1 MKINNRQQSTHSIVR
16 WGYSLFLLLTITACA
31 LGPDYRRPEVKVAE
45 HYRIPH
51 AEGES
56 IANLPWWELFQDKVL
71 QQLIQ
76 QALQENKDLKRAIA
90 SIEEHQARLSIA
102 RMDFAPQL
110 ETNINAPVIGRMGG
124 FPFPGFATPFNY
136 FGQVNLNWE
145 IDIWGRIRRSTQAAL
160 AELIAQEANR
170 RAIVLS
176 LVGAVAQ
183 SYFDLLQLDKQLDLA
198 QQVLYS
204 WEESVAISVAQL
216 QQGLISKLENDQ
228 FQAERANAAARVAA
242 LGREMV
248 QKENELSLL
257 LGKSPSSLLRGSPV
271 NEQWLSPEIP
281 AGLPS
286 ELLDR
291 RPDILRDEQVLV
303 AATARIGATKAAR
316 LPRISLTGFL
326 GVASPSLSNLLLSNS
341 QFGVGGLG
349 LAAPILNARALGY
362 EQKAVEAQAKQALAR
377 YEQTILIAFKE
388 VEDALVAIRT
398 VKDQYKA
405 QQEQVKALQ
414 SALQIA
420 DLRYQGGITSY
431 VDVLLAKRSLFD
443 AETVLAS
450 TQRFHLV
457 ALVQLYKALGGG
469 WVP

>member
-257 LGKSPSSLLRGSPV
+257 LGKSPSSLLRGSPI

>member
-1 MKINNRQQSTHSIVR
+1 MKIINRQQSTHSIVR

-257 LGKSPSSLLRGSPV
+257 LGKSPSSLLRGSPI

-443 AETVLAS
+443 AETALAS

>member
-1 MKINNRQQSTHSIVR
+1 MKIINRQQSTHSIVR

-257 LGKSPSSLLRGSPV
+257 LGKSPSSLLRGFPI

>member
-1 MKINNRQQSTHSIVR
+1 MKILYHRQLIYLLFR
-16 WGYSLFLLLTITACA
+16 WACSLFFLLMVTACA
-31 LGPDYRRPEVKVAE
+31 LGPDYRRPTIEVAE

-110 ETNINAPVIGRMGG
+110 ETNINAPVMGRMGG
-124 FPFPGFATPFNY
+124 FPLPGFATPFNY
-136 FGQVNLNWE
+136 FGQINMSWE

-183 SYFDLLQLDKQLDLA
+183 GYFDLLQLDKQLDLA
-198 QQVLYS
+198 QQVLHS
-204 WEESVAISVAQL
+204 WEESVAISDAQL
-216 QQGLISKLENDQ
+216 HQGLISRLENDQ
-228 FQAERANAAARVAA
+228 IQAERANAAAKVAT
-242 LGREMV
+242 LGREML

-257 LGKSPSSLLRGSPV
+257 LGKSSNSVLRGFSI
-271 NEQWLSPEIP
+271 NEQWFPPEIP
-281 AGLPS
+281 AGLPA

-291 RPDILRDEQVLV
+291 RPDVLRDEQLLV

-316 LPRISLTGFL
+316 LSRMYLTGCL
-326 GVASPSLSNLLLSNS
+326 GVESPSLSNLLLSNS
-341 QFGVGGLG
+341 QFGAGGLG

-362 EQKAVEAQAKQALAR
+362 EQKAVEAQAKQAIAQ
-377 YEQTILIAFKE
+377 YEQTALIAFKE

-405 QQEQVKALQ
+405 HQEQVKALQ
-414 SALQIA
+414 SVLQIA
-420 DLRYQGGITSY
+420 DLRYQGGLTSY

-443 AETVLAS
+443 AETVLVS
-450 TQRFHLV
+450 IQRFHLV

-469 WVP
+469 WTP

>member
-1 MKINNRQQSTHSIVR
+1 MKIINRQQSTHSIVR

-257 LGKSPSSLLRGSPV
+257 LGKSPSSLLRGSPI
-271 NEQWLSPEIP
+271 NEQWLSHEIP

>member
-1 MKINNRQQSTHSIVR
+1 MKILYHRQSINLLLR
-16 WGYSLFLLLTITACA
+16 WAYSLFSLLMVTACA
-31 LGPDYRRPEVKVAE
+31 LGPDYRRPTIEVAE

-71 QQLIQ
+71 QQLIR

-160 AELIAQEANR
+160 AELVAQEANR

-183 SYFDLLQLDKQLDLA
+183 SYFDLLQLDKQLELA
-198 QQVLYS
+198 QQILHS
-204 WEESVAISVAQL
+204 WEESVAISDAQL
-216 QQGLISKLENDQ
+216 QHGLISKLENDQ
-228 FQAERANAAARVAA
+228 LQAERANAAARVAV

-257 LGKSPSSLLRGSPV
+257 LGKSPNSVLRGSAIT
-271 NEQWLSPEIP
+271 EQWLSPEIP

-291 RPDILRDEQVLV
+291 RPDILRDEQVLA

-349 LAAPILNARALGY
+349 LAAPILNARALGF
-362 EQKAVEAQAKQALAR
+362 EQKAVEAQAKQALAQ
-377 YEQTILIAFKE
+377 YEQTALIAFKE

-405 QQEQVKALQ
+405 NQEQVKALQ

-420 DLRYQGGITSY
+420 DLRYQSGLTSY

-443 AETVLAS
+443 AEIALAL

-469 WVP
+469 WAP